1 MSFTR
6 FHDDQC
12 RVKKFLQ
19 EATDPGRYMLNQPGW
34 GPKPC
39 YMEDPQIR
47 LQRWGANLRED
58 CIGLENNLMGLNT
71 KLTRDCVKE
80 STPSSTSSYSEISYP
95 TCSEATS
102 ESRTTDPV
110 WKFRELEQAQWAIL
124 PLDPQENVCIPFQYN
139 LNTRILEKDY
149 FLASAPCC
157 FNESGPSV
165 NSSAFSN
172 TNTHKGTVDCLRTNT
187 CGQI

>member
-12 RVKKFLQ
+12 RVKKSLQ
-19 EATDPGRYMLNQPGW
+19 ESTDPGRYMLNQPGW
-34 GPKPC
+34 GAKPC

-47 LQRWGANLRED
+47 LQKWGANLRED
-58 CIGLENNLMGLNT
+58 CISLENNLMGLNT
-71 KLTRDCVKE
+71 KLNRDCISE
-80 STPSSTSSYSEISYP
+80 APSQQCFSPISYP

-149 FLASAPCC
+149 FLATAPCC
-157 FNESGPSV
+157 FNESGSSV
-165 NSSAFSN
+165 NSSAFSD
-172 TNTHKGTVDCLRTNT
+172 TSRRQKGTVDCLRTNT